1 MIVKNKGG
9 LLMGMTFKKKDSLEK
24 LFEEFA
30 IDPDKKENEKSI
42 NKSTQFKV
50 DVTNA
55 TVTFKDNE
63 KSDSK

>member
-9 LLMGMTFKKKDSLEK
+9 LLMGMKKDSLEK

-30 IDPDKKENEKSI
+30 IDPDKKENEKAI

-50 DVTNA
+50 DVKNA

>member
-30 IDPDKKENEKSI
+30 IDPDKKENEKAI
-42 NKSTQFKV
+42 NTSTQFKV
-50 DVTNA
+50 DVKNA
-55 TVTFKDNE
+55 TITFKDNE